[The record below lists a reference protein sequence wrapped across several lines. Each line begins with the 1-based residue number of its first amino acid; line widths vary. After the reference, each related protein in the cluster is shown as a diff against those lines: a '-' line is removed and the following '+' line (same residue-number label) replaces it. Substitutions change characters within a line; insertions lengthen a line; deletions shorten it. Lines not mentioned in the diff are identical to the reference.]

1 VSNDHNVV
9 TRLLPVVSRR
19 YAVHVLDALAEKPRT
34 YGELRA
40 SLHAPRRHLDR
51 AIHTLAA
58 QGAIQRTGHPG
69 SWDGRAPAATRY
81 ALTTTGHHLAR
92 QLARLEIWTAIYEY
106 YLHD

>member
-1 VSNDHNVV
+1 VSSDYDVV
-9 TRLLPVVSRR
+9 TRLLPVVGRR

-34 YGELRA
+34 YAELRA
-40 SLHAPRRHLDR
+40 CLHARRRDLDK

-58 QGAIQRTGHPG
+58 QGAIERPGRPG

-81 ALTTTGHHLAR
+81 ALTTTGHHLAQ

-106 YLHD
+106 YLHG